1 MRRDQPNRLCSH
13 RRKKLC
19 DTDGEGGVVAGVLVS
34 QGKEVSSLAG
44 PIKKRTQ
51 RILLTKKM
59 MFLQTV
65 RARSPTTCFYIGLN
79 LRLRRKVK
87 AQMMMKFAS

>member
-19 DTDGEGGVVAGVLVS
+19 DMYGEGGVVAGVLVS

-44 PIKKRTQ
+44 
-51 RILLTKKM
+51 
-59 MFLQTV
+59 
-65 RARSPTTCFYIGLN
+65 SGL
-79 LRLRRKVK
+79 
-87 AQMMMKFAS
+87 